1 MRRTE
6 RWRERDHGKRRPWAQ
21 SGQAPADAEQQEQ
34 EFLSSITQEY
44 AFDGG
49 YSPERDEALFI
60 GGLPDVKK
68 FVDCVSGNATAIPAI
83 SQNEIASG
91 RVKSLFMGDS
101 SSSPTIIGVQSFRQ
115 NQILDKRRTL
125 MLRKNT
131 YNNLDTPSVVLNTKI
146 TAFISGKQLKF
157 RSFHATRSI
166 FDLTGHFRDATD
178 DEIKTFANQTS
189 VNIPDVKK
197 FIEDADEVV
206 RKKIYL
212 IKKSGVLNNYK
223 TKDLERAGKA
233 AGVSIAM
240 SGKAIT
246 FPDDKKQLKELLN
259 FLDHGVYKSPI
270 SGDRFLANSKR
281 KI

>member
-1 MRRTE
+1 
-6 RWRERDHGKRRPWAQ
+6 
-21 SGQAPADAEQQEQ
+21 
-34 EFLSSITQEY
+34 
-44 AFDGG
+44 
-49 YSPERDEALFI
+49 
-60 GGLPDVKK
+60 
-68 FVDCVSGNATAIPAI
+68 
-83 SQNEIASG
+83 
-91 RVKSLFMGDS
+91 MGDS